1 MRFATGSCML
11 QVGDAVE
18 ARRDLSRLVEGIEAE
33 AAAAAA
39 TAEDGGGGPAGMVAC
54 PNPDPDP

>member
-1 MRFATGSCML
+1 ML

-39 TAEDGGGGPAGMVAC
+39 TEDGGGGPAGMVAC
-54 PNPDPDP
+54 PNPEPDP

>member
-1 MRFATGSCML
+1 ML

-39 TAEDGGGGPAGMVAC
+39 AEEGGGPAGMVAC
-54 PNPDPDP
+54 PNPDPDLSP

>member
-1 MRFATGSCML
+1 ML

-33 AAAAAA
+33 AAAAA
-39 TAEDGGGGPAGMVAC
+39 TEDGGGGPAGMVAM
-54 PNPDPDP
+54 P